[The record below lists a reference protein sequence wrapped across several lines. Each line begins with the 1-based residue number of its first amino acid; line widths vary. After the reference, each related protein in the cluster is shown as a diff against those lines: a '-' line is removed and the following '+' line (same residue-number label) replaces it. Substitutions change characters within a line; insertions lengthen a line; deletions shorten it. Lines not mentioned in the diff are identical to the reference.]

1 MIIALITLLV
11 LAADQ
16 LTKFLV
22 RTNFHHGESIPVWTN
37 FFNITYVGNT
47 GAAWGLFPGQ
57 NKALIILSIVTII
70 VMFVFRRS
78 FAISEPLQKVSVGLI
93 LGGIFGNLIDRV
105 VHNQV
110 IDFLDF
116 YWNGNHWPAFN
127 VADSAIC
134 VGAFLYILT
143 ALWQP
148 KPKTPPATNQLP
160 AAPRES
166 AEIATPQ
173 K

>member
-1 MIIALITLLV
+1 MIIALIALLV

-16 LTKFLV
+16 LTKCLV
-22 RTNFHHGESIPVWTN
+22 GTNFQHGESIPVWTN

-57 NKALIILSIVTII
+57 NKALIVLSIVTLI

-78 FAISEPLQKVSVGLI
+78 FAISEPLQKTSVGLI
-93 LGGIFGNLIDRV
+93 LGGIFGNLIDRIF
-105 VHNQV
+105 HGQV

-116 YWNGNHWPAFN
+116 YWNGSHWPAFN

-143 ALWQP
+143 AFWQP
-148 KPKTPPATNQLP
+148 KSKVPPAANQQSSKP
-160 AAPRES
+160 PES
-166 AEIATPQ
+166 AEIATSQ